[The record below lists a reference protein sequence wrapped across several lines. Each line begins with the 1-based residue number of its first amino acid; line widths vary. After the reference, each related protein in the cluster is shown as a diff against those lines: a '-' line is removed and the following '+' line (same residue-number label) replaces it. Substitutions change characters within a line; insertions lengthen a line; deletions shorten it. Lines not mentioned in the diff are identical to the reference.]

1 VIFFPLALRRHEMPS
16 RRVALDAGSWP
27 FERDLMIIVK
37 NRQRTYKVNPKELQD
52 IIEVMVAALG
62 YPDFDVYVLLTT
74 DKAIQAYNR
83 DFRNKDKPTDIL
95 SFPFH
100 AEHQPGKKIKVECDD
115 DKNLGD
121 IIISLA
127 YVDRTA
133 INWNRSFHDHLVALL
148 AHGLAHLLNYD
159 HQTDPEYRVMR
170 RIENKLLR
178 AAGYLS

>member
-1 VIFFPLALRRHEMPS
+1 MVI
-16 RRVALDAGSWP
+16 
-27 FERDLMIIVK
+27 IK
-37 NRQRTYKVNPKELQD
+37 NRQRTYAADPAELKK
-52 IIEVMVAALG
+52 ITEIMLEALG

-74 DKAIQAYNR
+74 DKAIQQYNR
-83 DFRNKDKPTDIL
+83 DFRQKDKSTDIL

-100 AEHQPGKKIKVECDD
+100 PDHKPGKKLKVTEDD
-115 DKNLGD
+115 EKSLGD

-133 INWNRSFHDHLVALL
+133 GNWNRSFHDHLIALL

-159 HQTDPEYRVMR
+159 HQTDTEYRVMR

-178 AAGYLS
+178 AAGYLD

>member
-1 VIFFPLALRRHEMPS
+1 
-16 RRVALDAGSWP
+16 
-27 FERDLMIIVK
+27 MIIIR
-37 NRQRTYKVNPKELQD
+37 NRQRTYAIDVKKLHEIVEKMLE
-52 IIEVMVAALG
+52 ALG
-62 YPDFDVYVLLTT
+62 YPDFDVFFLLTT

-83 DFRNKDKPTDIL
+83 DFRKKDKPTDIL

-100 AEHQPGKKIKVECDD
+100 PEHKPGKRIKIEMED

-133 INWNRSFHDHLVALL
+133 EDWNRTFDEHLIALI

-159 HQTDPEYRVMR
+159 HQTDAEFRVMR
-170 RIENKLLR
+170 RVEKKLLSAVGR
-178 AAGYLS
+178 E

>member
-1 VIFFPLALRRHEMPS
+1 
-16 RRVALDAGSWP
+16 
-27 FERDLMIIVK
+27 MIIVK
-37 NRQRTYKVNPKELQD
+37 NRQRTYAADTKKLEKIL
-52 IIEVMVAALG
+52 EVMMVALG

-74 DKAIQAYNR
+74 DKSIQNYNR
-83 DFRNKDKPTDIL
+83 DFRKKDKPTDIL

-100 AEHQPGKKIKVECDD
+100 PEHNPGTKLKVAYDD
-115 DKNLGD
+115 EKNLGD

-133 INWNRSFHDHLVALL
+133 PNWNRSFDDHLVALL

-159 HQTDPEYRVMR
+159 HITDAEYRVMR

-178 AAGYLS
+178 AAGYLAD

>member
-1 VIFFPLALRRHEMPS
+1 MVVI
-16 RRVALDAGSWP
+16 
-27 FERDLMIIVK
+27 K
-37 NRQRTYKVNPKELQD
+37 NRQRTYQVDLKELEKT
-52 IIEVMVAALG
+52 IKVMVAALG

-74 DKAIQAYNR
+74 DKAIQRYNR
-83 DFRNKDKPTDIL
+83 DFRSKDKPTDIL

-100 AEHQPGKKIKVECDD
+100 DTHKPGKKIKVLSDD

-133 INWNRSFHDHLVALL
+133 GNWKRTFHDHLIALL

-159 HQTDPEYRVMR
+159 HQTDVEFRTMR

-178 AAGYLS
+178 AAGYLT

>member
-1 VIFFPLALRRHEMPS
+1 MV
-16 RRVALDAGSWP
+16 
-27 FERDLMIIVK
+27 IVK
-37 NRQRTYKVNPKELQD
+37 NRQRTFSVDTKELQK

-62 YPDFDVYVLLTT
+62 YPDFDVFVLLTT
-74 DKAIQAYNR
+74 DKAIQSYNR
-83 DFRNKDKPTDIL
+83 DFRQKDKPTDIL

-100 AEHQPGKKIKVECDD
+100 PEYKPGKKLKVESDEE
-115 DKNLGD
+115 KNLGD

-133 INWNRSFHDHLVALL
+133 SNWKRTFHDHLVALL

-159 HQTDPEYRVMR
+159 HITDAEYRVMR

-178 AAGYLS
+178 AAGYEGI

>member
-1 VIFFPLALRRHEMPS
+1 
-16 RRVALDAGSWP
+16 
-27 FERDLMIIVK
+27 MIIVK
-37 NRQRTYKVNPKELQD
+37 NRQRKFFVEVEKLEKVIAGMLE
-52 IIEVMVAALG
+52 ALG

-74 DKAIQAYNR
+74 DAAIQEYNR
-83 DFRNKDKPTDIL
+83 DFRQKDKPTDIL

-100 AEHQPGKKIKVECDD
+100 ADHKPGKRLKVTDD
-115 DKNLGD
+115 EEKNLGD

-133 INWNRSFHDHLVALL
+133 CKWGRSFDDHLIALL

-159 HQTDPEYRVMR
+159 HITDAEYRVMR

-178 AAGYLS
+178 AVGYDYLTK